1 MREPGMEDAMHTVTR
16 ILFPTDFSEDSAR
29 AQGYAE
35 EMARR
40 FGATIVVVHVSEA
53 MAVLP
58 GSDMAKEEEITA
70 KRELESVA
78 RTLSAAKVEAR
89 TQLLEGVPY
98 VEILRAA
105 DREQCD
111 LIVLGTHGR
120 SGLSF
125 VLIGSVAERVVR
137 KASCPVLTVRHPDR
151 EFEHP
156 VKG

>member
-1 MREPGMEDAMHTVTR
+1 MHPITR
-16 ILFPTDFSEDSAR
+16 ILFPTDFSEDSTR

-53 MAVLP
+53 MAILP

-70 KRELESVA
+70 KRELASVA
-78 RTLSAAKVEAR
+78 QTLSAAKVEAR

-111 LIVLGTHGR
+111 LIVMGTHGS

-156 VKG
+156 VKR